1 MKGKVTGIGGIFFK
15 SRDPA
20 ALAAWY
26 RDRLG
31 MDVQPWGGV
40 AFQWREDPRSENSG
54 YSVWSPFKHDTTY
67 FEPGRKDF
75 MMNLR
80 VDDLDALLAKL
91 RSAGEQVPARR
102 EDGEFGKFGYVLDPE
117 GNLVELWEPPAAPPN
132 VSGT

>member
-31 MDVQPWGGV
+31 MDVQAWGGV
-40 AFQWREDPRSENSG
+40 AFQWRDAAPDGNG

-67 FEPGRKDF
+67 FEPGSKDF

-117 GNLVELWEPPAAPPN
+117 GNLVELWEPPAAAPKA
-132 VSGT
+132 